1 VKEKIEILEN
11 AVYTASEVRQIL
23 GISGERIRDFLK
35 SGQLKSVRI
44 GKAYKILGK
53 DILRLLE
60 NLELEAEKEE
70 KKKK

>member
-11 AVYTASEVRQIL
+11 AIYTANEVRQIL
-23 GISGERIRDFLK
+23 GISGEKIRDFLK

-53 DILRLLE
+53 DILQLLE
-60 NLELEAEKEE
+60 NLKLEAEKQKE
-70 KKKK
+70 K

>member
-11 AVYTASEVRQIL
+11 AIYTANEVRQIL
-23 GISGERIRDFLK
+23 GISGEKIRNFLK

-53 DILRLLE
+53 DILQLLE
-60 NLELEAEKEE
+60 NLKLEAEKQKE
-70 KKKK
+70 K